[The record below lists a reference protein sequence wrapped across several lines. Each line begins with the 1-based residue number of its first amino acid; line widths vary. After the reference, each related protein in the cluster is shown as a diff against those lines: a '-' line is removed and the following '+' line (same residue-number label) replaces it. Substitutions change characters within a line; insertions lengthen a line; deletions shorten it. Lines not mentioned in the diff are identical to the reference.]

1 MADKKRMERLGRE
14 YVGELL
20 DLASGGCGYADYVA
34 RADVEAVDYGF
45 GDMYVHTVERG
56 DVTLFAG
63 ISDMG
68 GRYHVTVVAQDNGT
82 GAQVVVQKN
91 VTH

>member
-14 YVGELL
+14 YVSELL
-20 DLASGGCGYADYVA
+20 DLASGGGYADYVA

-68 GRYHVTVVAQDNGT
+68 GRYHATVVAQDNGT
-82 GAQVVVQKN
+82 GSQVVVQKN

>member
-1 MADKKRMERLGRE
+1 MADKKHMERLGRE
-14 YVGELL
+14 YVSELL
-20 DLASGGCGYADYVA
+20 DLASGGGYADYVA

-45 GDMYVHTVERG
+45 GDMYVHTVER
-56 DVTLFAG
+56 DNMTLFAG

-68 GRYHVTVVAQDNGT
+68 GRYHVTVVVEAVT
-82 GAQVVVQKN
+82 GEQVVVQKN